1 MCAVL
6 NDGGE
11 IKISAGMASQ
21 KSWFELDENF
31 SVKVLSIDEA
41 KHSVEA
47 LFKIKGGYRSGKH
60 KHTCETHIYIVEGKV
75 YNHAIGC
82 TFGPGDYCF
91 QADNDIH
98 DEEFMEDTVAYVS
111 YRGNSEQ
118 LVEFYDDDEKVC
130 GHFSVKDFL
139 PALNG

>member
-1 MCAVL
+1 MSAVL
-6 NDGGE
+6 NDGGD
-11 IKISAGMASQ
+11 IKISSGMASE
-21 KSWFELDENF
+21 KPWFALDENF

-60 KHTCETHIYIVEGKV
+60 KHTCETHVYIVEGKV
-75 YNHAIGC
+75 RNHAIGC

-91 QADNDIH
+91 QPNNDIH
-98 DEEFMEDTVAYVS
+98 DEEFIEDTVAYVS
-111 YRGNSEQ
+111 YRGNDEK
-118 LVEFYDDDEKVC
+118 LVEFYDDDGQIC

-139 PALNG
+139 PALNA